1 MTATATAHAA
11 AVAEP
16 QPERQQ
22 RNKPV
27 PAEVSRALGGG
38 RRKGKSSEQRWEVTE
53 SDLSMYALITGRAPT
68 DAERLA
74 ALTGVDAHGDPVG
87 RSRSNRLTTD
97 LTERGWSPSVFY
109 AYLRDF
115 CYQGFHL
122 TMSRPHVATWVRSV
136 SIEARRRLQ
145 ETQARLTGPRTR

>member
-1 MTATATAHAA
+1 MTATATAT

-22 RNKPV
+22 RNRQIPT
-27 PAEVSRALGGG
+27 EVSRALGGG
-38 RRKGKSSEQRWEVTE
+38 RRKARPSDQRWEVTE
-53 SDLSMYALITGRAPT
+53 SDLSMYTLITGRAPT

-74 ALTGVDAHGDPVG
+74 ALTGVDVHGDPVG
-87 RSRSNRLTTD
+87 RRSRSNGRTTD

-115 CYQGFHL
+115 CYQGIHL
-122 TMSRPHVATWVRSV
+122 TMSKPQVATWVRSV